1 MDRFKTYKFF
11 SLLFSYPERREEFFR
26 NLREFYP
33 FENKKPLENLEKLN
47 FEELQAEYTKL
58 FVAGYGITPCKPYQS
73 VFSTEDRTLM
83 GAATTETAK
92 FFELFNL
99 NVENEFPDKVNYQLE
114 FMAFLLKLK
123 EETPYVEDK
132 RKLELLIREFFKR
145 HILWMEEFADCI
157 LENSDVKP
165 LKGFAKMFKNFLKRE
180 KEILKI

>member
-11 SLLFSYPERREEFFR
+11 SLLFSYPEERESFFK

-33 FENKKPLENLEKLN
+33 FENLKPLEDLEKLN
-47 FEELQAEYTKL
+47 FEELQAEYTRL

-83 GAATTETAK
+83 GAAATETAK

-99 NVENEFPDKVNYQLE
+99 NVENDFPDKVNYQLE

-123 EETPYVEDK
+123 EETPYAEDK
-132 RKLELLIREFFKR
+132 KKLSLLMREFFKR
-145 HILWMEEFADCI
+145 HILWMEKFADCI
-157 LENSDVKP
+157 SENGEVEP
-165 LKGFAKMFKNFLKRE
+165 LKEFAKMFKDFLKRE
-180 KEILKI
+180 REIFKI